1 MRPLPGAS
9 PRQLQVLLAFM
20 GLAVT
25 GLLVARTPV
34 VFVLC
39 VGVAALVVAPA
50 MGIIMTLLG
59 AAVPAARRNEAFGW
73 MASANYVGSAAWTA
87 GAGVIVVHSS
97 HAAIVLT
104 SLSLL
109 AGAVIALKVGA
120 AQSSETIVLPAP
132 IALPEPRP
140 ERRPR
145 SRRCTTGHRGRS
157 RWPTRQLDAKGGNP
171 MTKDFTCS
179 FKDF

>member
-1 MRPLPGAS
+1 
-9 PRQLQVLLAFM
+9 
-20 GLAVT
+20 
-25 GLLVARTPV
+25 
-34 VFVLC
+34 
-39 VGVAALVVAPA
+39 
-50 MGIIMTLLG
+50 
-59 AAVPAARRNEAFGW
+59 

-120 AQSSETIVLPAP
+120 ARA
-132 IALPEPRP
+132 PRP
-140 ERRPR
+140 SCSPRRSRFPNPGRSASR

-157 RWPTRQLDAKGGNP
+157 RWPTRRLDAKGGNP